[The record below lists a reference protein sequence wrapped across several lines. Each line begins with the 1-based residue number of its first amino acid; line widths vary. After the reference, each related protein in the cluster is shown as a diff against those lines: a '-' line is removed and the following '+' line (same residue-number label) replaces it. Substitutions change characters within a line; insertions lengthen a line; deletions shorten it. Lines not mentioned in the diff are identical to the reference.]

1 MEVEHLTGESLSQ
14 RIQRVL
20 KDPSYINRAQ
30 YFRRVIA
37 ETRGLDSAADVIE
50 QAFLTSADMA
60 QVAAK

>member
-30 YFRRVIA
+30 YFRRIIA
-37 ETRGLDSAADVIE
+37 ETRD
-50 QAFLTSADMA
+50 
-60 QVAAK
+60 